1 MKRDILQEL
10 IDQNNG
16 YLKITDAAEAGISKT
31 TAIQFAKEKKMKR
44 ESPGIYVSENA
55 WPDLLY
61 LLQIRSKK
69 IIYSHETALVLHEL
83 SDREPMQ
90 PTVTVKRGYNAMH
103 LTAHNI
109 VVHTVRAEWF
119 EVGLTTAITT
129 AGNEV
134 ILYDKER
141 CICDIIRNRNKMDV
155 QVFQT
160 AMKSYFSDMGK
171 DIHRLMKYSQQ
182 MHMEKKICQYTEV
195 LL

>member
-1 MKRDILQEL
+1 MKRDIFLEL

-16 YLKITDAAEAGISKT
+16 YLKITDAAAVGISRT
-31 TAIQFAKEKKMKR
+31 TAIQFAKENKLKR
-44 ESPGIYVSENA
+44 EAPGIYVSEDA

-61 LLQIRSKK
+61 LLQMRNKK

-83 SDREPMQ
+83 SDREAMQ
-90 PTVTVKRGYNAMH
+90 PTVTVKRGYNAIH
-103 LTAHNI
+103 LTTQNI
-109 VVHTVRAEWF
+109 AVHTVRAEWF
-119 EVGLTTAITT
+119 EIGLTTAITT
-129 AGNEV
+129 VGNEV

-141 CICDIIRNRNKMDV
+141 CICDIIRNRNKMDI

-160 AMKSYFSDMGK
+160 AMKSYFSDTDK

-182 MHMEKKICQYTEV
+182 MNMEKKIRQYTEV